1 MNILLTKNR
10 TGDRLSKSKDLSP
23 EDPGLD
29 FTPRG
34 SLPWTPGGK
43 LEYCNIG
50 CQKMKKYGAPSVKKA
65 FAILNAI
72 ASSRQG
78 LGVSELA
85 NKLKMA
91 KSTVHG
97 MTSALEELGA
107 VMRHPGTKK
116 YKLGFTVLEIGR
128 SAYSQIDLKT
138 AARPV
143 TEDLMEKTRTS
154 IFLGILNW
162 DQVTILD
169 IVEARQGLNITAP
182 VGSNI
187 PLFAGAVG
195 KVFLASMAEEQAG
208 KIISSKGLPRFTDN
222 SIVDA
227 ALYHRELEQVRQK
240 GYAIDDEEYIMGVRA
255 VASPLKGLGQL
266 QSAIWA
272 VGFKAS
278 LDDGKMTSIAAETHM
293 AAGTISRRIQEQ
305 LMGKR

>member
-1 MNILLTKNR
+1 
-10 TGDRLSKSKDLSP
+10 
-23 EDPGLD
+23 
-29 FTPRG
+29 
-34 SLPWTPGGK
+34 
-43 LEYCNIG
+43 
-50 CQKMKKYGAPSVKKA
+50 MKKYSAPSVKKA

-85 NKLKMA
+85 KKLKLA

-107 VMRHPGTKK
+107 VMRHPRSKK
-116 YKLGFTVLEIGR
+116 YKLGFTLLEIGR

-143 TEDLMEKTRTS
+143 TEALMEKTRTS

-162 DQVTILD
+162 DHVTILD
-169 IVEARQGLNITAP
+169 IVEARQDLNITAP
-182 VGSNI
+182 VGSTI

-195 KVFLASMAEEQAG
+195 KVFLASMQQEQAAG
-208 KIISSKGLPRFTDN
+208 IIKSKRLPRFTAN

-227 ALYHRELEQVRQK
+227 ELYHQEIKQVREK
-240 GYAIDDEEYIMGVRA
+240 GYAVDDEEYIIGVRA
-255 VASPLKGLGQL
+255 VASPLRGLGQL

-278 LDDGKMTSIAAETHM
+278 LDDGKMQSIAEETHL
-293 AAGTISRRIQEQ
+293 AAQTISRRIREQ
-305 LMGKR
+305 LMGGRA